1 MTKIFKKKKIHF
13 KTFQTLE
20 LSNKRRIGSHDNRG
34 STSLTNKS
42 RKASTMRTPSTSS
55 TEALR
60 TWGKKQSVRHS
71 TNVRFTGPSHGP
83 GNAPFASHSRG
94 SRGLLTTYLH
104 YNTKHNQMAFSPCA
118 YSFRIFSSFSSSGHG
133 CSGRNSVSKGAV
145 VVITR
150 LHTTDERVGDGGV
163 EVAS

>member
-1 MTKIFKKKKIHF
+1 MSNKKPWQKKFKKKKIHF

-20 LSNKRRIGSHDNRG
+20 LSNKRRMGSHDNRG

-71 TNVRFTGPSHGP
+71 TNVRFTGPSHAP
-83 GNAPFASHSRG
+83 GSAPLASHSRG
-94 SRGLLTTYLH
+94 SRGLLT
-104 YNTKHNQMAFSPCA
+104 AFI
-118 YSFRIFSSFSSSGHG
+118 YI
-133 CSGRNSVSKGAV
+133 
-145 VVITR
+145 ITR
-150 LHTTDERVGDGGV
+150 KTIKRLAYHAPTASGFLARFLAVDMGV
-163 EVAS
+163 VEGIV